1 MLKNFLME
9 EILKSIKKLCFSLI
23 ILCLA
28 NSIFAGNAFIRN
40 LTKDLNS
47 ASKEFQGDDLSI
59 QQKKIFNDFIKANN
73 YPIVEDKGKGK
84 YKITFLYFEN
94 DYNKSEIPT
103 ITIFCDSHREINGTA
118 LKNIKGTPVF
128 YKTVTIQTD
137 KNFLTYMIRKNG
149 GSQMSDLANELKYC
163 DRKQSSYVRLN
174 NTVGGFHTF
183 KFTSKFELMGT
194 RDIFVYLP
202 AEYLNAESSKEKQ
215 FPVLYM
221 LDGQN
226 VWDNSTLPHQGWK
239 VETSMEKLVQEGKI
253 QSAIIVGISNS
264 SNRTKE
270 YAGWCNELPEGDV
283 VTNPVEFKQYA
294 NEHRLMIIEEII
306 PLIEEKYNVI
316 SDRTGRVIAG
326 SSYGAF
332 CSAYFAAS
340 NPEVFCGAGLF
351 SGGSTGYE
359 QIIAEDVF
367 NFTEEN
373 KVKIY
378 VDCGTGDSL
387 EKILLPGTQ
396 QLKEYLLEKGLK
408 QAESTKDEGDFFYQ
422 ECALHP
428 HNEKAWAKRI
438 PDFLEFMFK

>member
-1 MLKNFLME
+1 
-9 EILKSIKKLCFSLI
+9 
-23 ILCLA
+23 
-28 NSIFAGNAFIRN
+28 
-40 LTKDLNS
+40 
-47 ASKEFQGDDLSI
+47 
-59 QQKKIFNDFIKANN
+59 
-73 YPIVEDKGKGK
+73 
-84 YKITFLYFEN
+84 
-94 DYNKSEIPT
+94 
-103 ITIFCDSHREINGTA
+103 
-118 LKNIKGTPVF
+118 
-128 YKTVTIQTD
+128 
-137 KNFLTYMIRKNG
+137 
-149 GSQMSDLANELKYC
+149 MSDLANELKYC

-373 KVKIY
+373 KVN
-378 VDCGTGDSL
+378 
-387 EKILLPGTQ
+387 LLFICKL
-396 QLKEYLLEKGLK
+396 LKGRIVCLL
-408 QAESTKDEGDFFYQ
+408 
-422 ECALHP
+422 
-428 HNEKAWAKRI
+428 
-438 PDFLEFMFK
+438 